1 MSTTYHLSSAQDL
14 NIDLLEEIKVRY
26 KSKSITIVIE
36 ESDLEYEL
44 NLEEKALLDQRLSEN
59 KEKYLSRD
67 ESVSIL
73 KNKYGV

>member
-1 MSTTYHLSSAQDL
+1 MSTTYHLYSAQDL
-14 NIDLLEEIKVRY
+14 NIDLLEEIKERY
-26 KSKSITIVIE
+26 QSKSITIVIE
-36 ESDLEYEL
+36 ESDLAYEL
-44 NLEEKALLDQRLSEN
+44 NLEEKTLLDQRLGEN